1 MQKSL
6 TMKQWTMFAD
16 ADAGVRFQNLQQ
28 LSFHYRLIG
37 QFIS

>member
-6 TMKQWTMFAD
+6 TMKQCLR